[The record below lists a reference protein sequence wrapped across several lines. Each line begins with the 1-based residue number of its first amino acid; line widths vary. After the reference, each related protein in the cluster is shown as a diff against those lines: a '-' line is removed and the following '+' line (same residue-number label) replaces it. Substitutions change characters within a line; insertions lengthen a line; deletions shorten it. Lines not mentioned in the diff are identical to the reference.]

1 MLLALPIF
9 QLATRPIVIL
19 RGYAK
24 TMRDNG
30 CIPPPPPTAFF
41 LILFFCRQV
50 ENLSTKTTREG
61 LCSHFLSRQK
71 RGELV
76 RVAVRSSEFRSP
88 GDLSKSPVIM
98 VGLDTLGHPFFF
110 GCCCSALAQH
120 LASLCLTLQNSS
132 SEKIF
137 FPTTT
142 KMFCPTRTRKKKKNV
157 SSRRKK
163 TVLPPRAIYIS
174 KKKGQEGAR
183 TLVVPAGHHGK

>member
-1 MLLALPIF
+1 
-9 QLATRPIVIL
+9 
-19 RGYAK
+19 
-24 TMRDNG
+24 MRDNG

-137 FPTTT
+137 FPPTT
-142 KMFCPTRTRKKKKNV
+142 KCFVRREQEEKKKQFFHEERKQCFPQGLYIYRKKKVK
-157 SSRRKK
+157 R
-163 TVLPPRAIYIS
+163 VLVRWWYPPGTMENNERLCC
-174 KKKGQEGAR
+174 E
-183 TLVVPAGHHGK
+183 